1 MSTSETYDFGSAQN
15 EQIIREAYERVG
27 VLGDLQTNQ
36 KVKTALRSLNYILI
50 SWINRR
56 LNLFTIKQGMLAL
69 NPGQSSY
76 LMPKNISDVLK
87 ASLRSSYRNLG
98 GTAASSPGGIADNAF
113 DSNLNTSC
121 AQTGPNGYI
130 SYTWGG
136 SNRAISMIGVTSFI
150 NAIYTLTAQFS
161 YDGINWTNNEVLIL
175 PSTQFQKNVLQWFL
189 IPVPITAAYFRILE
203 TGGATL
209 NIAELY
215 FNNNVIDSP
224 LSRMSWSEYHTYPNK
239 EQPGTPSQ
247 YSFDRQINPILR
259 LYETPNNLYNCLYY
273 TYKRQIQDIG
283 TIVDT
288 AEIPY
293 RFMEALT
300 ADLAYR
306 LSIKERK
313 LDISSI
319 LKSELIEAFREVSFE
334 DDESVPVKFKLKPS
348 KNWSAS

>member
-36 KVKTALRSLNYILI
+36 KVKTALRSLNFILI

-56 LNLFTIKQGMLAL
+56 LNLFTIKQGLLAL

-76 LMPKNISDVLK
+76 LMPKNIADVLK

-98 GTAASSPGGIADNAF
+98 GTAASTPGGIADNAF

-121 AQTGPNGYI
+121 AQTGPNGNI

-136 SNRAISMIGVTSFI
+136 SNRAISMIGIVSFI
-150 NAIYTLTAQFS
+150 DATYTLTAQFS
-161 YDGINWTNNEVLIL
+161 YDGINWANNEVLIL
-175 PSTQFQKNVLQWFL
+175 PATQFKKNVLQWFS
-189 IPVPITAAYFRILE
+189 IPVPIAGAYFRILE

-215 FNNNVIDSP
+215 FNNNVQDSV

-247 YSFDRQINPILR
+247 YGFDRQINPILR
-259 LYETPNNLYNCLYY
+259 IYETPNNLYNCLYY
-273 TYKRQIQDIG
+273 TFKRQIQDIG
-283 TIVDT
+283 TIIDT
-288 AEIPY
+288 AEIPD
-293 RFMEALT
+293 RFMEAIT

-306 LSIKERK
+306 LGVKEKR
-313 LDISSI
+313 LDILDR
-319 LKSELIEAFREVSFE
+319 LKGDAIEAFREVAFE
-334 DDESVPVKFKLKPS
+334 DEESVPVKIKAKPS
-348 KNWSAS
+348 RHWSAN

>member
-15 EQIIREAYERVG
+15 EQIIREAYERAG
-27 VLGDLQTNQ
+27 VLGDLQVAQ

-76 LMPKNISDVLK
+76 LMPINISDILK

-98 GTAASSPGGIADNAF
+98 GTPLSSPGGTAANAF

-121 AQTGPNGYI
+121 TQSGPNGNI
-130 SYTWGG
+130 SYSWGG
-136 SNRAISMIGVTSFI
+136 SNRAISLIGIVSFVD
-150 NAIYTLTAQFS
+150 ATYTLTAQFS
-161 YDGINWTNNEVLIL
+161 YDGSTWTNNEVLVL
-175 PSTQFQKNVLQWFL
+175 PATVFQKNVLQWFS
-189 IPVPITAAYFRILE
+189 IPVPISAAYFRILE

-209 NIAELY
+209 DIAELY

-224 LSRMSWSEYHTYPNK
+224 LSRMSWSEYHTAPNK
-239 EQPGTPSQ
+239 EQTNTPSQ
-247 YSFDRQINPILR
+247 YFFDRQINPILR
-259 LYETPNNLYNCLYY
+259 LYATPNNLYNCLYY
-273 TYKRQIQDIG
+273 TFKRQVQDIG
-283 TIVDT
+283 SMIDT

-306 LSIKERK
+306 IAVKEKK
-313 LDISSI
+313 LDIIQI
-319 LKSELIEAFREVSFE
+319 LKSESIDAFREVAFE
-334 DDESVPVKFKLKPS
+334 DEESVPVKFKVKPS
-348 KNWSAS
+348 RHMGAA

>member
-1 MSTSETYDFGSAQN
+1 MSTSEKYDFGSIQN
-15 EQIIREAYERVG
+15 EEIIREAYERVG
-27 VLGDLQTNQ
+27 VLGDLLTNQ
-36 KVKTALRSLNYILI
+36 KVTTALRSLNYILI
-50 SWINRR
+50 SWINKR
-56 LNLFTIKQGMLAL
+56 LNLFTIKQAMLAL

-136 SNRAISMIGVTSFI
+136 SNRAISMIGVVSFVD
-150 NAIYTLTAQFS
+150 AIYTLTAQFS

-175 PSTQFQKNVLQWFL
+175 PATQFQKNVLQWFS
-189 IPVPITAAYFRILE
+189 IPVPISAAYFRILE

-215 FNNNVIDSP
+215 FNNNVMDSV

-247 YSFDRQINPILR
+247 FSFDRQIQPILR
-259 LYETPNNLYNCLYY
+259 LYETPNNLYNCLFY
-273 TYKRQIQDIG
+273 TFKRQIQNIG
-283 TIVDT
+283 TVIDT
-288 AEIPY
+288 AEIPD
-293 RFMEALT
+293 RFMDAITSALSSR
-300 ADLAYR
+300 LA
-306 LSIKERK
+306 IKEKRF
-313 LDISSI
+313 DIYQI
-319 LKSELIEAFREVSFE
+319 IKGEEIEAFNLAAFE
-334 DDESVPVKFKLKPS
+334 DEESVPIKIKAKPS
-348 KNWSAS
+348 RNWSAS

>member
-27 VLGDLQTNQ
+27 VLGDLQSAQ

-76 LMPKNISDVLK
+76 LMPKNIADILK
-87 ASLRSSYRNLG
+87 ASLRSSFRNLG
-98 GTAASSPGGIADNAF
+98 GTPTSSPGGIAIDAF

-121 AQTGPNGYI
+121 AQSGPNGYI

-136 SNRAISMIGVTSFI
+136 SNRAISMIGIVSFI
-150 NAIYTLTAQFS
+150 DAIYTLRAQFS
-161 YDGINWTNNEVLIL
+161 YDGINWTNNDVLIL
-175 PSTQFQKNVLQWFL
+175 PATQFQKNVLQWFSV
-189 IPVPITAAYFRILE
+189 PVPITAAYFRILE

-215 FNNNVIDSP
+215 FNNNVQDSI
-224 LSRMSWSEYHTYPNK
+224 LNRMSWSEYHTYPNK
-239 EQPGTPSQ
+239 EQPGTPSEF
-247 YSFDRQINPILR
+247 SFDRQIQPILR
-259 LYETPNNLYNCLYY
+259 LYQTPNNLYNCLFY
-273 TYKRQIQDIG
+273 TFKRQIQDIG
-283 TIVDT
+283 TIIDT
-288 AEIPY
+288 AEIPD
-293 RFMEALT
+293 RFMEAIT

-313 LDISSI
+313 LDIAQI
-319 LKSELIEAFREVSFE
+319 LKSEAIEAFNQAAFE
-334 DDESVPVKFKLKPS
+334 DEESVPVKIKVKPS
-348 KNWSAS
+348 KHWSES